1 VVLRFTIEA
10 KIKKPVDEAFDAVY
24 NPDKLSKYF
33 TTGGASGPLDEAREI
48 KWRFQESP
56 EEISIFVN
64 QSVKNQ
70 GIVFEWDSK
79 AEKNTRILQE
89 IKFEKIENNAT
100 LIKLSQSG
108 WKTMTQE
115 SVDESH
121 ISCMGW
127 TQMLCSLKVYLEY
140 GKNLREFFY

>member
-1 VVLRFTIEA
+1 MVLRFSVQA
-10 KIKKPVDEAFDAVY
+10 KINKQIDKVFDAIY

-33 TTGGASGPLDEAREI
+33 TTGGASSPIDEGREI

-56 EEISIFVN
+56 EEISIFVI

-70 GIVFEWDSK
+70 RIIFEWNSQ
-79 AEKNTRILQE
+79 AEKNTRILQK
-89 IKFEKIENNAT
+89 IRFEKIANNAT
-100 LIKLSQSG
+100 RIILSQSG

>member
-1 VVLRFTIEA
+1 MVLRFSVQA
-10 KIKKPVDEAFDAVY
+10 KINKQIDKVFDAIY

-33 TTGGASGPLDEAREI
+33 TTRGASSPIDEGKEI

-56 EEISIFVN
+56 EEISIFVI

-70 GIVFEWDSK
+70 RIIFEWNSQ
-79 AEKNTRILQE
+79 AEKNTRILQK
-89 IKFEKIENNAT
+89 IRFEKIANNA
-100 LIKLSQSG
+100 IRIILSQSG

-121 ISCMGW
+121 ISCMG
-127 TQMLCSLKVYLEY
+127 
-140 GKNLREFFY
+140 

>member
-1 VVLRFTIEA
+1 VVLRFTIQA
-10 KIKKPVDEAFDAVY
+10 KINKQIDEVFDAVY
-24 NPDKLSKYF
+24 NPDKLSRYF
-33 TTGGASGPLDEAREI
+33 TTGGASSPIDEGREI
-48 KWRFQESP
+48 KWRFKESP
-56 EEISIFVN
+56 EEISIFVI

-70 GIVFEWDSK
+70 RIIFEWNSH
-79 AEKNTRILQE
+79 AEKKSRILQQ
-89 IKFEKIENNAT
+89 IRFEKIDNNAT

-108 WKTMTQE
+108 WKSMSQE

>member
-1 VVLRFTIEA
+1 VVLRFTIQA
-10 KIKKPVDEAFDAVY
+10 KIKKPIDDVFAAVY

-33 TTGGASGPLDEAREI
+33 ATGGASGPLDEDRAI

-70 GIVFEWDSK
+70 SIVFEWNSE

-89 IKFEKIENNAT
+89 IRFEQIENNAT
-100 LIKLSQSG
+100 LVKVSQSG

>member
-1 VVLRFTIEA
+1 MVLRFSVQA
-10 KIKKPVDEAFDAVY
+10 KINKQIDKVFDAIY

-33 TTGGASGPLDEAREI
+33 TTRGASSPIDEGKEI

-56 EEISIFVN
+56 EEISIFVI

-70 GIVFEWDSK
+70 RIIFEWNSQ
-79 AEKNTRILQE
+79 AEKNTRILQK
-89 IKFEKIENNAT
+89 IRFEKIANNAT
-100 LIKLSQSG
+100 RIILSQSG

-121 ISCMGW
+121 ISCMG
-127 TQMLCSLKVYLEY
+127 
-140 GKNLREFFY
+140 